1 MYPFYP
7 FHPLTEMFLIM
18 LLIGVTGG
26 IACGKTEVS
35 KVFQKKGAI
44 ILSGDRIGKEVVEK
58 NKKILKE
65 LANTFGKEILNKNQ
79 SLNRRKLGDV
89 AFASKES
96 KEKLNK
102 IIHPYLLRE
111 LRKRINHLRRKRD
124 KDVVVID
131 AALIVEWG
139 LQKELDYLIFVESK
153 REDKIKRLQNQKGYS
168 RKEAI
173 DRIKS
178 QLPEMTKKRLADFVI
193 KNDKGLKELKRK
205 AENVWERIISNWSV
219 KL

>member
-1 MYPFYP
+1 MWER
-7 FHPLTEMFLIM
+7 LKNDNKTMI
-18 LLIGVTGG
+18 LIGITGG

-35 KVFQKKGAI
+35 LVFQKKGAI
-44 ILSGDRIGKEVVEK
+44 ILSGDEIGKEVVEK
-58 NKKILKE
+58 NKGVFKE
-65 LANTFGKEILNKNQ
+65 LVRTFGKEILNKNKN
-79 SLNRRKLGDV
+79 LNRRKLGEV

-96 KEKLNK
+96 KDLLNR
-102 IIHPYLLRE
+102 IVHPYLLRE
-111 LRKRINHLRRKRD
+111 LRKRINSLRRKRD

-153 REDKIKRLQNQKGYS
+153 REEKIKRLQKQKSYS

-178 QLPEMTKKRLADFVI
+178 QLPEITKKRLADFVI
-193 KNDKGLKELKRK
+193 KNDEGLKELRTK
-205 AENVWERIISNWSV
+205 AENIWEKIVSDWSV